1 MPDKSNKK
9 LPITRLTAAI
19 KVIKN
24 YCLQDFCPG
33 LFEMLEPM
41 RKHRQSVASTGR
53 VTVAST
59 RSMRTHKP
67 QPMHRLGLRAK
78 LPGCR
83 GAKVIID
90 DESELP
96 AKLLES

>member
-9 LPITRLTAAI
+9 LPITRLTQLL

-41 RKHRQSVASTGR
+41 RKHRQSVASTGSQSQ
-53 VTVAST
+53 AQAESQ
-59 RSMRTHKP
+59 SQAHDQCARTNHS
-67 QPMHRLGLRAK
+67 QCTGSA
-78 LPGCR
+78 
-83 GAKVIID
+83 
-90 DESELP
+90 
-96 AKLLES
+96 